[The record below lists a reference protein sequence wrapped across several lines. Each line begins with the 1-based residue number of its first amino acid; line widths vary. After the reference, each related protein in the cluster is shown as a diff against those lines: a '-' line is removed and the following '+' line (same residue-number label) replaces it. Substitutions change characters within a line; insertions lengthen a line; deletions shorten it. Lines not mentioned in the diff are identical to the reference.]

1 MRRFDVRIRL
11 MTLII
16 NTIDEGQ
23 EKAVIAF
30 LKEQH
35 ISFSQ
40 RQTLEEYNQE
50 LEENDAAI
58 DRGEFTTNNDLKN
71 EIKGW

>member
-1 MRRFDVRIRL
+1 

-16 NTIDEGQ
+16 NTIDEVQ

-50 LEENDAAI
+50 LDENDASI
-58 DRGEFTTNNDLKN
+58 DRGEFITNDNLKN